1 MGKILQEFKTF
12 AMRGNVIDMAVG
24 VIIGGAFGKIVSSL
38 VADVIMPLVGLLV
51 GGINFSQLKWTIK
64 PAVMDGDAVVSPEVS
79 LNYGNFIQVTF
90 DFLIIAVSVF
100 LMVKAINTLSKKKK
114 EELKEA
120 KRYRLEHKAAN
131 DTLCLLCFSMCLFFP
146 SSAEC
151 LVQMNHRNLFVT
163 DGVAEAD
170 LGFKVSTLGI
180 QQVHVCDDTVHVLQ
194 LRQVERTL

>member
-64 PAVMDGDAVVSPEVS
+64 PVVMDGDAVVSPEVS

-114 EELKEA
+114 EEAAKPVPPPPSDEVKLLAEIRDLLKKEKEGA
-120 KRYRLEHKAAN
+120 R
-131 DTLCLLCFSMCLFFP
+131 
-146 SSAEC
+146 
-151 LVQMNHRNLFVT
+151 
-163 DGVAEAD
+163 
-170 LGFKVSTLGI
+170 
-180 QQVHVCDDTVHVLQ
+180 
-194 LRQVERTL
+194 